1 MDEST
6 LKFCD
11 GVRHLYI
18 PELNKISSCTGS
30 GLRQWLAVSDS
41 YLPGNSSGDG
51 YFEIILYDMREVLSV
66 FAHDID
72 RLSCAAIETVTN
84 ISPAIRN
91 KKFVAWNLVN
101 YYYSAF
107 YSAHSLLKILG
118 FGLVQIDD
126 RIIRHLR
133 ARCLAVGVAETQ
145 ITSGIYCIEFDF
157 SCSTVKF
164 YKVRR
169 YNDSHK
175 GLWQRFFDFLNVLIG
190 VSVVSGSY
198 DANCI
203 RIRNPGEPYPMS
215 LYSKLPVTD
224 ADAIVSKV
232 DSLKQILNRNG
243 DNNWLSFIR
252 NSINYSHS
260 FGVWY
265 PYKSYSVDHD
275 HLLSMSDLWKKDL
288 LSYDFDTSS
297 EKELGIFVKSCQMI
311 NALNFDVL
319 MDLCARHPENK
330 SFLKNGTMSYI
341 KHFCT

>member
-41 YLPGNSSGDG
+41 YLPGNSSRDG

-66 FAHDID
+66 FARDID

-133 ARCLAVGVAETQ
+133 ARCLAEGAGEPK
-145 ITSGIYCIEFDF
+145 ITSGMY
-157 SCSTVKF
+157 
-164 YKVRR
+164 
-169 YNDSHK
+169 
-175 GLWQRFFDFLNVLIG
+175 GLEV
-190 VSVVSGSY
+190 
-198 DANCI
+198 
-203 RIRNPGEPYPMS
+203 
-215 LYSKLPVTD
+215 
-224 ADAIVSKV
+224 
-232 DSLKQILNRNG
+232 
-243 DNNWLSFIR
+243 
-252 NSINYSHS
+252 
-260 FGVWY
+260 
-265 PYKSYSVDHD
+265 
-275 HLLSMSDLWKKDL
+275 
-288 LSYDFDTSS
+288 
-297 EKELGIFVKSCQMI
+297 ELAS
-311 NALNFDVL
+311 
-319 MDLCARHPENK
+319 
-330 SFLKNGTMSYI
+330 
-341 KHFCT
+341 